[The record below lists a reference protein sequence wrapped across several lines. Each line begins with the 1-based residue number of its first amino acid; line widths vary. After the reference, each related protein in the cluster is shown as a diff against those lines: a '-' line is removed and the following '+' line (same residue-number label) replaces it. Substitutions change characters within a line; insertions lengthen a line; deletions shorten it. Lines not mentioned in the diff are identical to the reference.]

1 MAFTQNLRQ
10 QGLKL
15 RTASPDQI
23 NIERVEAFGHKDPIG
38 EDY

>member
-1 MAFTQNLRQ
+1 MAFTRNLRQ

-23 NIERVEAFGHKDPIG
+23 NIERVEAFGRENPIG
-38 EDY
+38 KDY